1 MSNWNSIDKHYE
13 EKIIKIGSSKV
24 RLTRPI
30 NSKTYSLSCPIC
42 NNVIGNV
49 DDMTTMRQEN
59 SCNDC
64 YLTYYY
70 QHKEKWSKGWRPKL
84 NNE

>member
-1 MSNWNSIDKHYE
+1 MNSWNSIDKHSE
-13 EKIIKIGSSKV
+13 EKTIKIGNSKV
-24 RLTRPI
+24 RFTRPI
-30 NSKTYSLSCPIC
+30 NSKTYSICCPIC

-49 DDMTTMRQEN
+49 DDMNMMRQEN

-70 QHKEKWSKGWRPKL
+70 QNKEKWSKGWRPKL